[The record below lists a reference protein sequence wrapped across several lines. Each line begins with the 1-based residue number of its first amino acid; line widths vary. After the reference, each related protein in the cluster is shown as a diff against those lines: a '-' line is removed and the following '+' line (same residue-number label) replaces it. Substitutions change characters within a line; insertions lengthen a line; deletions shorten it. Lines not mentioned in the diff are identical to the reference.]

1 MTGTLPAM
9 SHRYGK
15 VVVTSGHMIDAPDR
29 ATPRF
34 PPGNEASVAA
44 AVERVL
50 DGWAIGPGDIVL
62 NGGARGADILFA
74 ESARRR
80 GADVEL
86 LLALEPHAFES
97 ASVRLADSIWVE
109 RFRDLLDHAGHRVVS
124 PHDFVDTT
132 NEFARANQAMIARA
146 RQLAPPAQ
154 LHIALIWDGNAAD
167 GPGGTTDFAEL
178 ARSLDAPLAIID
190 PLRPSDSPPRPARR
204 R

>member
-9 SHRYGK
+9 SRRYGK

-50 DGWAIGPGDIVL
+50 DGWAIGPGDVVL

-97 ASVRLADSIWVE
+97 ASVRLPDSIWVE
-109 RFRDLLDHAGHRVVS
+109 RFRDLLAHVRYRVVAPDES
-124 PHDFVDTT
+124 VDTT
-132 NEFARANQAMIARA
+132 NEFVRANQAMIARA
-146 RQLAPPAQ
+146 RELGQPAQ

-167 GPGGTTDFAEL
+167 GPGGTADFAEL
-178 ARSLDAPLAIID
+178 ARSLGASLAIID
-190 PLRPSDSPPRPARR
+190 PLRPGDSP
-204 R
+204 